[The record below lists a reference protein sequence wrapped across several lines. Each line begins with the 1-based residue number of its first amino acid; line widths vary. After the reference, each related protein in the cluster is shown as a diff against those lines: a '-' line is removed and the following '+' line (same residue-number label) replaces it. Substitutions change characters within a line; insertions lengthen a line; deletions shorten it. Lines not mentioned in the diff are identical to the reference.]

1 MLVWEKKTL
10 ILPSLEGNQT
20 YFVTFNGWEWTVI
33 GFYGYCTNSPGVREP
48 PWGLDRVG
56 DSWAGAEGSD
66 PPGMLMMVTARK
78 VAVPERMLKMVR
90 RV

>member
-1 MLVWEKKTL
+1 M
-10 ILPSLEGNQT
+10 
-20 YFVTFNGWEWTVI
+20 
-33 GFYGYCTNSPGVREP
+33 
-48 PWGLDRVG
+48 GLDLLG
-56 DSWAGAEGSD
+56 DSRVQCWAGTEGSD

>member
-1 MLVWEKKTL
+1 MLL
-10 ILPSLEGNQT
+10 LM
-20 YFVTFNGWEWTVI
+20 GWNEWVV
-33 GFYGYCTNSPGVREP
+33 GFYGYCGNSSGVREP
-48 PWGLDRVG
+48 PWGLDLIGDGWVG
-56 DSWAGAEGSD
+56 TKGSD